1 MLFVVVVVV
10 TTQGK
15 AKKRPGALKSF
26 VSMRIKGATFSI
38 KTIFHPHAAEIP
50 FCPQYSRDNVD
61 KF

>member
-1 MLFVVVVVV
+1 MLFVVVVV

-15 AKKRPGALKSF
+15 AKRPGALKSS
-26 VSMRIKGATFSI
+26 VSMRIKGASFSI

-50 FCPQYSRDNVD
+50 FCPQYNDVD